1 MALLGVWWTAGPGD
15 KSTTGM
21 KDDTYTF
28 NADGTFTFNVG
39 ADFEIFG
46 KGMLLK
52 LILVDLEI
60 RHLMEIMMLKT
71 FLSLKMMLI
80 ISQVL
85 GILLHLE
92 EKKL

>member
-1 MALLGVWWTAGPGD
+1 MGVGPTDGTTSDWWTAGPGD

-46 KGMLLK
+46 KGYALETDFGGLK
-52 LILVDLEI
+52 RSD
-60 RHLMEIMMLKT
+60 T
-71 FLSLKMMLI
+71 
-80 ISQVL
+80 
-85 GILLHLE
+85 
-92 EKKL
+92 

>member
-1 MALLGVWWTAGPGD
+1 MGVGPTDGTTRCMVDCWPGD

-46 KGMLLK
+46 KGLC
-52 LILVDLEI
+52 
-60 RHLMEIMMLKT
+60 
-71 FLSLKMMLI
+71 S
-80 ISQVL
+80 
-85 GILLHLE
+85 
-92 EKKL
+92 